1 MAVKAHATISR
12 LLKLH
17 LYRCLVPTWVSAT
30 IVPHLYTYVRM
41 MSVAQTLD
49 SCMASD
55 KQQLTRAL
63 EYKQNHNTLNNKLLF
78 KYTRLSLVLADIL
91 NVSFSP
97 SYGLEIIIPL
107 SLKWFTKRE
116 TYSDTQGGNSELEC
130 GPKTGVMCKVK
141 AGFRCNIQFKKT
153 APAGPEETEAWLRKS
168 SSSSQRGNFMV
179 GDSSGL
185 LALACRTTSSCP
197 CSWLPVVSKGH
208 PKTRLRTPAHF
219 HLLRYL
225 HQPHLLVWDG
235 TAASYACEVGIRSSR
250 EPRPRCGYW
259 EELAAI

>member
-1 MAVKAHATISR
+1 MAVKAHAMISR
-12 LLKLH
+12 LLTLH

-41 MSVAQTLD
+41 MSVAQTID
-49 SCMASD
+49 SCIASD

-78 KYTRLSLVLADIL
+78 KYTRLFLVLADIL

-116 TYSDTQGGNSELEC
+116 TYMIYRGATLSLNVVPRQEWYAKWRLES
-130 GPKTGVMCKVK
+130 GATSSL
-141 AGFRCNIQFKKT
+141 KKT
-153 APAGPEETEAWLRKS
+153 APAGTEETEAWLRKS
-168 SSSSQRGNFMV
+168 SSSAQRGNFMV
-179 GDSSGL
+179 VDSSEP

-197 CSWLPVVSKGH
+197 CFWLPVVSKGH
-208 PKTRLRTPAHF
+208 PKTRLQTPVHF
-219 HLLRYL
+219 LKMMKIQL
-225 HQPHLLVWDG
+225 D
-235 TAASYACEVGIRSSR
+235 SISIC
-250 EPRPRCGYW
+250 
-259 EELAAI
+259 